1 MTSSKHTA
9 GKEKLAKKEK
19 RDMDIVEALQKYD
32 TNTHPSG
39 ETLPDGVRVYRVKVL
54 STFLKAGVPINKID
68 EFRDLLEEYAFRLA
82 GRKPMSDLI
91 PFILGEEKSKSRQ
104 RLLDYPWLSSS
115 TEHPDSVKHWLSFFG
130 LWIAQASR
138 FISD

>member
-104 RLLDYPWLSSS
+104 SLLDYPWLSSS
-115 TEHPDSVKHWLSFFG
+115 TEHPDSVNHWLSFFG